1 MAGIRADVSLN
12 VNTSNVKRS
21 LDKATNE
28 INKVVGK
35 ISGKPVS
42 FNVNAKS
49 FTQPLGRITA
59 SANEF
64 SKSLEAS
71 NARVIAFGASVGII
85 NGVSDAFRNLVLE
98 TIRFE
103 KVLSDINVVLG
114 LSNESIQRFGEG
126 IFDVAMNTAQSFN
139 VAADAALEFSRQGL
153 STEEVL
159 KRTNDALI
167 LTRLTSL
174 NAADAVAGLTAA
186 VNAFGD
192 AGLTTTDIIDKLA
205 AVDVKFAV
213 SSEDLINGLQ
223 RAGAVAIDAG
233 VELDSLVGLVAA
245 LQQTTARGGAVIGN
259 SLKTIF
265 TRIQRPES
273 IRQIE
278 DLGVAVRNIQGEVL
292 SADRILLN
300 MAKSFNTLTQAQ
312 QSNVVQFSA
321 GIFQA
326 NVFRSIL
333 RDLAKE
339 QSLHAQATEVS
350 ANASGE
356 AAKKNEIL
364 NKTLAALASQAGT
377 GIRELAGIIGEL
389 ALKPEIGGFLEVLVD
404 QIEGVKKMLGGGED
418 EGNAFAKGLVRGIGN
433 VITGPAAIAFGAV
446 FIKMF
451 LNIAKFASTS
461 LKDVLGIVSQK
472 DRIRQMEESIVQALS
487 ANKNLQESLNNLEG
501 DRLAQEKFILGIIE
515 AQTSA
520 MREQQLLASR
530 LAKPLIRQGV
540 NPDLTVKAS
549 GGLIPQS
556 TKNREREGA
565 RKGGYAPGSIDSM
578 NIPGLGPVVYNKAE
592 TVKQF
597 PGMKQP
603 AIMPPKQ
610 SRAGSAYKNTFKEK
624 HGFDPYA
631 SHGFVPNFAM
641 KRGSTLVMDK
651 AKLKVFGTDVD
662 IGRAVNKKYQEI
674 QEHFQSKLPIN
685 IEAGLQQIITS
696 STKDK
701 KQPTGKESLF
711 ESFSA
716 LSGAGIKSIERPF
729 DVRSIGAA
737 KSRGSKPKGLSPSE
751 FSEKKV
757 MGLLKREQSVD
768 KVDKKE
774 GYRLTYDPQ
783 TNKGLPDYPVDIISY
798 GENYPTYEVKSGSF
812 NPANLIFKSL
822 RMASD
827 RELPNWMQQNKI
839 SGGKKLQER
848 KLKKAETLSKRLDL
862 YDPKQKKSA
871 KEEGFEF
878 SQDFADQWGLSQGFV
893 PNFKKDWRQ
902 LYSNTLTGY
911 NQGKIKSREDLMG
924 YLGVSLIGLSNL
936 ISPSSNPNNKA
947 IRAQLSEVQLDEL
960 REINASV
967 SDKGRKDWKS
977 LYSTTISARNQ
988 GKINSREELAKSLGV
1003 SANGLSTLISLSSYP
1018 NNKAIREQLSEVQLD
1033 ELREI
1038 NASVFDKGKDWKSLY
1053 STTISARNQ
1062 GKINSREELA
1072 KSLGVSA
1079 SGLSTLVSL
1088 SSYPNNKA
1096 IREQLSEVQLDK
1108 LRQINNSLLSDK
1120 SGTLSQTRLKGDLF
1134 EKAISILSG
1143 QPFKKGKDALDFSRA
1158 QARPVLMDSK
1168 IREQIDLGQ
1177 DVRYGDAES
1186 GSGHKLHLMRDKVI
1200 RELEEGGQLY
1210 SLIQRNGDINLPG
1223 KTFTDIVAN
1232 GSDAKPK
1239 ESSST
1244 TLGKI
1249 LKSGRTTAGT
1259 KNAIEKSLTKKYKGK
1274 ITPAQRQKEYQ
1285 RNVNFDYYVDDVNL
1299 ENLKVDKR
1307 TKLGKELGDID
1318 KQFLALSAQTQSD
1331 GLVPNFASLRSPIK
1345 FDVGDEKSYGK
1356 SYVART
1362 VKSGKLF
1369 LLEQGHKHFS
1379 EYMESQ
1385 GKPTPKMTRGVI
1397 GGREGY
1403 WVNQHEDDILE
1414 WSKKPNIE
1422 YIRKEKE
1429 VKEQREQ
1436 ESKDY
1441 MQKLKYGSFEPLE
1454 AGYPLQLGG
1463 GELVRYSPESG
1474 FGKTIVDKMGPEY
1487 KHISVNAK
1495 KIQDYARDNNIT
1507 KKFNFGPAPDYSKAL
1522 NTMLR
1527 LPKADIEKLDFIRPR
1542 EKSENEKKTELRD
1555 SSPKSPIKWDV
1566 KQDMVTKKK
1575 SYAIKASDDTFSYF
1589 KKFLKTKGVPQRSIQ
1604 NIDKAL
1610 QGKSERL
1617 EEIKRAAIEK
1627 SQSRSG
1633 NQMFYD
1639 AAVQSDNF
1647 LKSFSIPTKDLYIKD
1662 LSNLIKEFNS
1672 TVYTSF
1678 SDGYVPD
1685 YGAVEMNKGYVPN
1698 FIGFNVPKKSHQLI
1712 ETFNQITEK
1721 NKLIPTVDSL
1731 MEQGVDRE
1739 TAIQQTKDDQFGQKK
1754 SMFKILNKMKSEGV
1768 KQLFFGQGGKIF
1780 PHQSAGTIPFT
1791 IDKIKDVINGT
1802 GYKTN
1807 LKSDGFVPNYANLV
1821 FDKDKIQSGLGGKVL
1836 KDIISSEKRKDL
1848 FIGPSGVGKST
1859 LAARYGEFIKGVED
1873 VQEATSYTILSGAG
1887 KTKSGGM
1894 SPALQDI
1901 IESVNKSGGR
1911 VSYLSASDQVI
1922 EERRQKR
1929 IDAPIKGDLRSQA
1942 QLKGTRFAPKNQS
1955 GFTDII
1961 KKASERFEIINASE
1975 GLVPNFAVTLS
1986 NDQYYSQKN
1995 VQHGISQLYKKS
2007 GGRQK
2012 LAPKDL
2018 EFAAERY
2025 ISAVQDSGKTYPG
2038 GNFNVGGKKFNFNE
2052 LSMALMKHGQF
2063 YQPKEGE
2070 AVDMSEGF
2078 AEGLIPNYA
2087 TKIRNGAI
2095 YHSKANNKA
2104 VRVKRA
2110 DQTER
2115 IAYIKHHTQDHMFDP
2130 EVPFSDLTPASKKQ
2144 VQEYLGRKSKGKAEG
2159 FVPNFAVKAINSIID
2174 GDTVEADVYMGTQ
2187 KIDHRLSG
2195 VDAVEKDQAFGT
2207 RATTLA
2213 SKRYSDDK
2221 KGRKLLEKTRVS
2233 DGSAAYNR
2241 GLFKDREL
2249 AKELVLKGYGIPDLG
2264 YLNKGEYAEYSNYVS
2279 KAKKERR
2286 GIWGPSHFTEDKKT
2300 GEVNYNHPK
2309 AKMFLHQ
2316 SGMAQKAQ
2324 RWSDLGVRSTRF
2336 KEANKATYGYASGKG
2351 SKGKKQHSDG
2361 LIPNFALTG
2370 KEYAKFSVTL
2380 AEFIKN
2386 NTITPPIKSLSSRE
2400 IFKIPRRNA
2409 ELAEQTIQNIRQFI
2423 SSEEFSTLEDDTARK
2438 VKKDYNKLAP
2448 RNLSNPFRPFG
2459 QYSQKEFSGGI
2470 DKGRPTLR
2478 RAVSKGFVP
2487 NFASPLKEAIKREKA
2502 AGVPVSTIR
2511 VEKSPQLKSSKNPMG
2526 LAVTNTR
2533 DEPLGVGQ
2541 GIRRA
2546 RSMGIDPK
2554 KHGASKGLVPNF
2566 AKPNFPDPRAA
2577 AIKPE
2582 DISKTKAALRNFSRE
2597 LNKSTKSSEKRS
2609 EADNRASDATD
2620 DFSGGGLMK
2629 LFVFQSLLSTANGFL
2644 QEFAESGG
2652 ETAKT
2657 FAELGQAASNVTS
2670 TFLTTKEIGNQI
2682 LEVAKIKPSQSVGLG
2697 GLIRGGEAR
2706 RGATKEIAGGLKAA
2720 IDFKGVKNAAGAISS
2735 FGKGL
2740 SVAGKGLLRFT
2751 PIVGQLITFGT
2762 LINEGL
2768 KIFTGKGIFD
2778 LLKSDAA
2785 KAADKLK
2792 ELAEAADKTENA
2804 LNGANKL
2811 QSTQEKI
2818 TELKI
2823 LGDSRSLKQ
2832 EKELWS
2838 LKSQEIKNRNELKKS
2853 ISEVD
2858 TSYIQNE
2865 SLIQKINQVKT
2876 GEITKTEDVIKVLT
2890 EYSFAQQGQM
2900 GIQASSERFFKSIEG
2915 VKRTQKE
2922 KIVTPKMLGPV
2933 QVGETVE
2940 TTGRN
2945 IISEEFKNKINESAV
2960 DIAQSILM
2968 LSSKQQEF
2976 AKKSLKDGKVGEIR
2990 GLEGF
2995 NELSEKAREFISR
3008 KILEFTNKKGAEG
3021 KENDEEAKAEAGA
3034 RDELI
3039 KRLFLIKQGRQQE
3052 ALRLKLRNKGN
3063 ELYRNQNAFLHGIL
3077 SEYGG
3082 ISAAAKIEADAARKT
3097 AKIRSDYNEK
3107 LLDANQK
3114 LIQGTEGIL
3123 EAVIGEG
3130 GASASRIFGK
3140 AGKPEPVQFTEETGK
3155 DLGLNKEQV
3164 KVANKILQ
3172 ESSEQASAASQSR
3185 KFFEELNKAK
3195 DKELYIAMAKL
3206 FFDQENLQI
3215 SQKEKNK
3222 LQELINTRDKA
3233 QTILK
3238 QDNEIALENLEQQ
3251 RKKKHIDEK
3260 TVQGAQYRLEIEGK
3274 LNKAVQNKIAAE
3286 IKNAEGSIQNLKRD
3300 NAIQSSLLRN
3310 DEVIAAYKN
3319 EAVEL
3324 QKKKNINDILSVTK
3338 SNAQVEAQI
3347 KLLSN
3352 NEEAIKLSQERLRG
3366 EILESELTARQAQL
3380 KNEFYSIESNRLAL
3394 VKSQLQSEIDNLNTD
3409 NLIKQSRLELLTQY
3423 GKINE
3428 LVAAQIQQS
3437 RLQATTDL
3445 ATSIETAEQR
3455 GTPESMLDV
3464 AEKMSALT
3472 RETDTGSRAMDALRE
3487 RLAEAQV
3494 NAANL
3499 GADLVNI
3506 GFDEAKSGLKQLFKD
3521 IGSGAKSAS
3530 EAWES
3535 FGLNIAD
3542 SLLDRIM
3549 EQNIDKM
3556 MSNLSVAFTG
3566 QDIMADATQRLNDA
3580 TRTLDTSTNTLNT
3593 TTNTLDVTTGSLN
3606 STMGTLNTS
3615 VQGLTTAIGSINLNP
3630 GQPSIDVTVPS
3641 APAQGPSASAPVQ
3654 KFLGG
3659 KIQAFN
3665 KGGFVKGEPGI
3676 DRVPAMLTAGEYVLN
3691 KEQVNEVQ
3699 KQGPSTTVSKP
3710 DQFFME
3716 SPKQISKNIA
3726 PKKAFEGNI
3735 TGKLKLFKGG
3745 VVQMFQ
3751 DGGSVNKK
3759 IDKGVFDVEKRIIDK
3774 KQVQEIQNK
3783 EILKVKQNPAQELSL
3798 NTAKISNMI
3807 SPEKALEGSKELG
3820 DIKKFYGGKIQKF
3833 QEGGVAERVKAG
3845 AKGAAQFAV
3854 MTGVSSVLSKK
3865 LNKKQDNPPPKFD
3878 MRKLDTLD
3886 LGSDVNIKRGD
3897 PRLSARFI
3905 AEDPVMQEYRDHLL
3919 ELATYRA
3926 QKTNEKFRERQGT
3939 LASVMGAVMSF
3950 AVGQLVSAAAGPIE
3964 KSIQKGK
3971 NFMGKTMGQHKD
3983 QYSKALTI
3991 PGGKDLNYS
4000 QISQSIKTGN
4010 PIKVGGRDWTYSG
4023 DSWVT
4028 NPTRPAAVARQG
4040 GGSIPAMLTAGE
4052 GFVPAP
4058 IARRIGYGNL
4068 NKMNQT
4074 GSLPI
4079 INGPAGID
4087 KVGPVGLNEG
4097 DFIIKKSS
4105 TDKLLREN
4113 PNMMKFA
4120 LQNPEGFKKGERG
4133 YYEGGVVGTATRAA
4147 PSAPKTYKTQS
4158 APEQRNRISSL
4169 IEEVDQTRA
4178 QESAQSTSNS
4188 VTNNINVNV
4197 SIDKSGN
4204 ESVSTEQTGSS
4215 LEQEKDL
4222 SMKIKAKVLE
4232 VIRDEKRIG
4241 GELS

>member
-12 VNTSNVKRS
+12 VNTANVKRS

-35 ISGKPVS
+35 ISGKQVS
-42 FNVNAKS
+42 FNVNGKS

-64 SKSLEAS
+64 TKSLEAS

-356 AAKKNEIL
+356 AAKKNEML
-364 NKTLAALASQAGT
+364 NETLAALASQAGT

-389 ALKPEIGGFLEVLVD
+389 AVKPEIGGFLEFLVG
-404 QIEGVKKMLGGGED
+404 QIEDIKNMLGGGED
-418 EGNAFAKGLVRGIGN
+418 EGSDFAKGLVRGIGN
-433 VITGPAAIAFGAV
+433 VLTGPAAIAFGAV

-451 LNIAKFASTS
+451 INIAKFASTS

-487 ANKNLQESLNNLEG
+487 ANKNLQEALNNLEG

-530 LAKPLIRQGV
+530 LAKPLIRKGV
-540 NPDLTVKAS
+540 TPDLTMKAS
-549 GGLIPQS
+549 GGLIPESVKSKEKQ
-556 TKNREREGA
+556 GA

-578 NIPGLGPVVYNKAE
+578 NIPGVGPVVFNKAE

-631 SHGFVPNFAM
+631 SYGFVPNFAM

-674 QEHFQSKLPIN
+674 QEHFQAKLPIT
-685 IEAGLQQIITS
+685 IEAGLQQVITS

-701 KQPTGKESLF
+701 RQPTGKESLF

-729 DVRSIGAA
+729 DIRNIGAA
-737 KSRGSKPKGLSPSE
+737 KSRGAKQGKLTRAE
-751 FSEKKV
+751 FTEKKV
-757 MGLLKREQSVD
+757 MNLLKREQKLD
-768 KVDKKE
+768 KASQE
-774 GYRLTYDPQ
+774 GEYRLTHDPQ
-783 TNKGLPDYPVDIISY
+783 TKKGLPDYPVDIIAY
-798 GENYPTYEVKSGSF
+798 GQNYPTYEVKSGSF

-862 YDPKQKKSA
+862 YDPRQKKSA
-871 KEEGFEF
+871 REEGFKF
-878 SQDFADQWGLSQGFV
+878 SQEFADQWGLSQGFV
-893 PNFKKDWRQ
+893 PNFRKDWKQLYSSTLSSYNRGDIKSREDLANALTLNLTTLSNILSSSSNPQNKAIRSQLSEAQIDKIREISLSVSVGSGSKTKTKDWKQLYSSTLSSYNQGGIKSREDLANALTLNPATLSSVLSSSSTPHNKAIRSQLSEAQIDKLREINRSVSSAVGGKKDWKQ
-902 LYSNTLTGY
+902 LYSNTLSSY
-911 NQGKIKSREDLMG
+911 NRGDIKSREDLANA
-924 YLGVSLIGLSNL
+924 LALNPTTLSSVL
-936 ISPSSNPNNKA
+936 SSSSTPHNKV
-947 IRAQLSEVQLDEL
+947 IRSELTEVQFNKL
-960 REINASV
+960 REINKV
-967 SDKGRKDWKS
+967 
-977 LYSTTISARNQ
+977 
-988 GKINSREELAKSLGV
+988 V
-1003 SANGLSTLISLSSYP
+1003 SAESSE
-1018 NNKAIREQLSEVQLD
+1018 K
-1033 ELREI
+1033 
-1038 NASVFDKGKDWKSLY
+1038 
-1053 STTISARNQ
+1053 
-1062 GKINSREELA
+1062 LA
-1072 KSLGVSA
+1072 V
-1079 SGLSTLVSL
+1079 
-1088 SSYPNNKA
+1088 
-1096 IREQLSEVQLDK
+1096 
-1108 LRQINNSLLSDK
+1108 
-1120 SGTLSQTRLKGDLF
+1120 TRLKGDLF
-1134 EKAISILSG
+1134 EKTISILAG

-1186 GSGHKLHLMRDKVI
+1186 GSGHKIHLMRDKVI

-1210 SLIQRNGDINLPG
+1210 NLIQRNGDINLPG

-1239 ESSST
+1239 ESST
-1244 TLGKI
+1244 VRLGTL
-1249 LKSGRTTAGT
+1249 LNAGRTTAGT
-1259 KNAIEKSLTKKYKGK
+1259 KKAIEKALTKKYKGK
-1274 ITPAQRQKEYQ
+1274 ITPAQRQKEYA
-1285 RNVNFDYYVDDVNL
+1285 RNVKFDYYVDDVNL
-1299 ENLKVDKR
+1299 ENLQVDRR
-1307 TKLGKELGDID
+1307 TRLGRELGNID
-1318 KQFLALSAQTQSD
+1318 QQFLAVTSQTQSE
-1331 GLVPNFASLRSPIK
+1331 GLVPNFASMRSPLR

-1356 SYVART
+1356 SYIGKTA
-1362 VKSGKLF
+1362 KSGKLF
-1369 LLEQGHKHFS
+1369 LLSQGYKHFS
-1379 EYMESQ
+1379 EYMTSQ
-1385 GKPTPKMTRGVI
+1385 GKPTPNMNRGVV

-1403 WVNQHEDDILE
+1403 WVNQHESDVLE
-1414 WSKKPNIE
+1414 WGKKPNIE

-1429 VKEQREQ
+1429 LKETREQ
-1436 ESKDY
+1436 KSKDY
-1441 MQKLKYGSFEPLE
+1441 MQKLKYGSFEPIKQSM
-1454 AGYPLQLGG
+1454 PLNFGG
-1463 GELVRYSPESG
+1463 ATIKYSRDSG
-1474 FGKTIVDKMGPEY
+1474 FGKQIIDKLGPEY
-1487 KHISVNAK
+1487 KYISVNSK
-1495 KIQDYARDNNIT
+1495 KIEDYAKDNNIT
-1507 KKFNFGPAPDYSKAL
+1507 ETLRSGIAPDPKTAL
-1522 NTMLR
+1522 LR
-1527 LPKADIEKLDFIRPR
+1527 MVNLPKSEIQKLDFIRTR
-1542 EKSENEKKTELRD
+1542 QKTEAEKKDELREI
-1555 SSPKSPIKWDV
+1555 SPKSPIKWDV
-1566 KQDMVTKKK
+1566 QQNPSTRKKDYSLK
-1575 SYAIKASDDTFSYF
+1575 GSDDTFRHF
-1589 KKFLKTKGVPQRSIQ
+1589 ANFLERKGIPKRSIQ
-1604 NIDKAL
+1604 NIHNAIQQKRETIK
-1610 QGKSERL
+1610 GL
-1617 EEIKRAAIEK
+1617 EEGAKKK
-1627 SQSRSG
+1627 SQSRSD
-1633 NQMFYD
+1633 NTAFYE
-1639 AAVQSDNF
+1639 AALASENIE
-1647 LKSFSIPTKDLYIKD
+1647 KSFKIPTDKLYIKN
-1662 LSNLIKEFNS
+1662 LSSLIKEFNS
-1672 TVYTSF
+1672 TVYKEF
-1678 SDGYVPD
+1678 SDGYIPD
-1685 YGAVEMNKGYVPN
+1685 YSPVEMNKGYVPN
-1698 FIGFNVPKKSHQLI
+1698 FIGFNVPKKSHRLI
-1712 ETFNQITEK
+1712 ESFNKISEQ
-1721 NKLIPTVDSL
+1721 NKQVPTVASL
-1731 MEQGVDRE
+1731 MEKGMDRDS
-1739 TAIQQTKDDQFGQKK
+1739 AIAQTKEDQLLQKE
-1754 SMFKILNKMKSEGV
+1754 SMFRVLNMMKNEGV

-1780 PHQSAGTIPFT
+1780 PHQSAGTIPFS
-1791 IDKIKDVINGT
+1791 IEKIKDVVNNT

-1807 LKSDGFVPNYANLV
+1807 LKSDGFIPNYANLV

-1836 KDIISSEKRKDL
+1836 KDILSSEKRKDL

-1859 LAARYGEFIKGVED
+1859 LAARYGEFIKSMED

-1894 SPALQDI
+1894 SPALQNI
-1901 IESVNKSGGR
+1901 IESVNKSGGK
-1911 VSYLSASDQVI
+1911 VSYLSASDEVI

-1929 IDAPIKGDLRSQA
+1929 IDTPIKGDLRSEA

-1961 KKASERFEIINASE
+1961 KKASERFETINVSE

-2007 GGRQK
+2007 GGRKK
-2012 LAPKDL
+2012 LAPKEL

-2038 GNFNVGGKKFNFNE
+2038 GNFSVGGKKFNFNE
-2052 LSMALMKHGQF
+2052 VSMSLMKHGQF

-2070 AVDMSEGF
+2070 AVDLSEGF
-2078 AEGLIPNYA
+2078 SG
-2087 TKIRNGAI
+2087 
-2095 YHSKANNKA
+2095 
-2104 VRVKRA
+2104 
-2110 DQTER
+2110 
-2115 IAYIKHHTQDHMFDP
+2115 
-2130 EVPFSDLTPASKKQ
+2130 
-2144 VQEYLGRKSKGKAEG
+2144 G
-2159 FVPNFAVKAINSIID
+2159 FVPNFADPKRQVEERLNEKIQTESKGFVPNFSVKAIKNIID
-2174 GDTVEADVYMGTQ
+2174 GDSVEADINVGT
-2187 KIDHRLSG
+2187 KEIDHRLSG

-2207 RATTLA
+2207 RARSLA
-2213 SKRYSDDK
+2213 SKRYTSDK
-2221 KGRKLLEKTRVS
+2221 KGKKLLEKTRVAE
-2233 DGSAAYNR
+2233 GSAAYNR
-2241 GLFKDREL
+2241 GLFDDKEL
-2249 AKELVLKGYGIPDLG
+2249 AKELVLKGYGVPDVG
-2264 YLNKGEYAEYSNYVS
+2264 YLSKGEYAEYSNYVS

-2300 GEVNYNHPK
+2300 GELNYNHPK

-2351 SKGKKQHSDG
+2351 SKGKKQYSDG

-2370 KEYAKFSVTL
+2370 KEYAKFSVSL
-2380 AEFIKN
+2380 ADFIRN
-2386 NTITPPIKSLSSRE
+2386 NSITPPIKSLSSRE

-2409 ELAEQTIQNIRQFI
+2409 EVAEQTIQNIRQFI
-2423 SSEEFSTLEDDTARK
+2423 SSNEFGDLDEDIRRQ
-2438 VKKDYNKLAP
+2438 VKKDYNRIAP
-2448 RNLSNPFRPFG
+2448 RGLSNPFRPFAK
-2459 QYSQKEFSGGI
+2459 YSQKEFSGGM
-2470 DKGRPTLR
+2470 DVGRPTLR
-2478 RAVSKGFVP
+2478 RAVARGFVP
-2487 NFASPLKEAIKREKA
+2487 NFNNPLKEAIKREKA
-2502 AGVPVSTIR
+2502 AGVPVSSIR
-2511 VEKSPQLKSSKNPMG
+2511 VEKSSQLKSSKNPMG

-2554 KHGASKGLVPNF
+2554 KHGASKGFVPNF
-2566 AKPNFPDPRAA
+2566 AD
-2577 AIKPE
+2577 IKSIE
-2582 DISKTKAALRNFSRE
+2582 ASDKAYEMQASKKMG
-2597 LNKSTKSSEKRS
+2597 KSLEESASEIKDHTETVKKSEK
-2609 EADNRASDATD
+2609 ANSD
-2620 DFSGGGLMK
+2620 GLMK
-2629 LFVFQSLLSTANGFL
+2629 LFVFQSVLSMTNGFL
-2644 QEFAESGG
+2644 GQLAESGG
-2652 ETAKT
+2652 ASTKKI
-2657 FAELGQAASNVTS
+2657 AELGMAASNVTS
-2670 TFLTTKEIGNQI
+2670 VFLTTKEIADQI
-2682 LEVAKIKPSQSVGLG
+2682 MGAAKLSPSEGVGIGGLIKGGRARGRATDLIGSGAKRAFTLSKGLG
-2697 GLIRGGEAR
+2697 GVASGFKAIGS
-2706 RGATKEIAGGLKAA
+2706 GL
-2720 IDFKGVKNAAGAISS
+2720 V
-2735 FGKGL
+2735 
-2740 SVAGKGLLRFT
+2740 RFT
-2751 PIVGQLITFGT
+2751 PLIGQAITAFSLLDAGIKNFTSVFKDLPVVGGFFSELQDG
-2762 LINEGL
+2762 E
-2768 KIFTGKGIFD
+2768 GIFD
-2778 LLKSDAA
+2778 LFKTSAERAA
-2785 KAADKLK
+2785 AQL
-2792 ELAEAADKTENA
+2792 ERLAEASQKTENA
-2804 LNGANKL
+2804 IESSAKLSEIDNKIKDLETKGATRTLKENEQLYKLTTERIKQQGHLIKQMSSLEAAQGSNKKIVDLVSQAKNIEITNVKELNETLERLNREQVKESTFQEIKKTSLSKL
-2811 QSTQEKI
+2811 EDKTLTEGVGQKRVIKTPSSFQAGIAVPVFPQLQEKI
-2818 TELKI
+2818 DQKRKFTETGQTEIKAIVNNIAQAIKAGGKEDVTKNLEKTV
-2823 LGDSRSLKQ
+2823 LKQ
-2832 EKELWS
+2832 FFGKQDFEGIEGLEKFSPSQLQATGLESEVLGLLEKELRAAQKAFKENEEAMIIEANS
-2838 LKSQEIKNRNELKKS
+2838 KAELEKVLFLLKETRKSEAFNLKLSNQQQAIKRQRLKFENDILSQFGQISKSAAIEANFARESASNQEKFQSKRTEIQNKALADTEKILEGIVGTKSPETINTILEGEAPESIKGIFEEIKKQKTATAK
-2853 ISEVD
+2853 
-2858 TSYIQNE
+2858 TSKLFQ
-2865 SLIQKINQVKT
+2865 LIGNDLGKMQSVINFIT
-2876 GEITKTEDVIKVLT
+2876 TKT
-2890 EYSFAQQGQM
+2890 
-2900 GIQASSERFFKSIEG
+2900 
-2915 VKRTQKE
+2915 
-2922 KIVTPKMLGPV
+2922 
-2933 QVGETVE
+2933 
-2940 TTGRN
+2940 N
-2945 IISEEFKNKINESAV
+2945 IA
-2960 DIAQSILM
+2960 
-2968 LSSKQQEF
+2968 
-2976 AKKSLKDGKVGEIR
+2976 
-2990 GLEGF
+2990 GLEGIENKLEAIN
-2995 NELSEKAREFISR
+2995 NE
-3008 KILEFTNKKGAEG
+3008 T
-3021 KENDEEAKAEAGA
+3021 
-3034 RDELI
+3034 
-3039 KRLFLIKQGRQQE
+3039 
-3052 ALRLKLRNKGN
+3052 
-3063 ELYRNQNAFLHGIL
+3063 
-3077 SEYGG
+3077 
-3082 ISAAAKIEADAARKT
+3082 T
-3097 AKIRSDYNEK
+3097 RSQL
-3107 LLDANQK
+3107 LLDA
-3114 LIQGTEGIL
+3114 E
-3123 EAVIGEG
+3123 
-3130 GASASRIFGK
+3130 
-3140 AGKPEPVQFTEETGK
+3140 
-3155 DLGLNKEQV
+3155 NKER
-3164 KVANKILQ
+3164 
-3172 ESSEQASAASQSR
+3172 E
-3185 KFFEELNKAK
+3185 
-3195 DKELYIAMAKL
+3195 
-3206 FFDQENLQI
+3206 
-3215 SQKEKNK
+3215 
-3222 LQELINTRDKA
+3222 
-3233 QTILK
+3233 
-3238 QDNEIALENLEQQ
+3238 ENLEQQ
-3251 RKKKHIDEK
+3251 RKKKHIDDK
-3260 TVQGAQYRLEIEGK
+3260 TVRGAQYRLEIEGK

-3300 NAIQSSLLRN
+3300 NAIQASLLRN

-3324 QKKKNINDILSVTK
+3324 QKQKNLNDILSVTK

-3366 EILESELTARQAQL
+3366 EILESEMGARQAQL
-3380 KNEFYSIESNRLAL
+3380 KNEFYSIESNRLAI
-3394 VKSQLQSEIDNLNTD
+3394 VKSQLQTEIDNLNTD
-3409 NLIKQSRLELLTQY
+3409 NLLKESRLQLLTQY

-3464 AEKMSALT
+3464 AEKMSALN
-3472 RETDTGSRAMDALRE
+3472 REMDTGSRAMDALRE

-3535 FGLNIAD
+3535 FGLSVAS

-3549 EQNIDKM
+3549 EHNIDQM

-3566 QDIMADATQRLNDA
+3566 QDLLADANQRLA
-3580 TRTLDTSTNTLNT
+3580 STIPTLDTSTNTLNT
-3593 TTNTLDVTTGSLN
+3593 TTGSLN
-3606 STMGTLNTS
+3606 TTMGTLNGS
-3615 VQGLTTAIGSINLNP
+3615 VQQLTTAIGSINLNP
-3630 GQPSIDVTVPS
+3630 GQPTVDVTIPT
-3641 APAQGPSASAPVQ
+3641 APAQGPSTSAPVQ

-3699 KQGPSTTVSKP
+3699 KQGASTLAKKP
-3710 DQFFME
+3710 AELFMD

-3726 PKKAFEGNI
+3726 PQKTFEENV
-3735 TGKLKLFKGG
+3735 TNKLQLFNGG
-3745 VVQMFQ
+3745 VVKMLQE
-3751 DGGSVNKK
+3751 GGEANK
-3759 IDKGVFDVEKRIIDK
+3759 EIDK
-3774 KQVQEIQNK
+3774 KVFDLEKRVVEKQQIQAIQKK
-3783 EILKVKQNPAQELSL
+3783 EVLKVQQNPKQTLSL
-3798 NTAKISNMI
+3798 NTAKVEKIA

-3854 MTGVSSVLSKK
+3854 MTGVSAALSKK
-3865 LNKKQDNPPPKFD
+3865 INKKQDNPPPKFD
-3878 MRKLDTLD
+3878 MRKLENLD

-3905 AEDPVMQEYRDHLL
+3905 AEDPVMQQYRDHLL

-3950 AVGQLVSAAAGPIE
+3950 AVSQLVAAAAEPVQR
-3964 KSIQKGK
+3964 SIQKGK

-3983 QYSKALTI
+3983 QYSKALTL

-4000 QISQSIKTGN
+4000 QISKSIETGN

-4052 GFVPAP
+4052 GYVPAS
-4058 IARRIGYGNL
+4058 IAQRIGYTNL

-4113 PNMMKFA
+4113 PHMMKFA
-4120 LQNPEGFKKGERG
+4120 LQNPEGFKRGERG

-4158 APEQRNRISSL
+4158 APEPRNRISSL
-4169 IEEVDQTRA
+4169 IEEVDQTKA